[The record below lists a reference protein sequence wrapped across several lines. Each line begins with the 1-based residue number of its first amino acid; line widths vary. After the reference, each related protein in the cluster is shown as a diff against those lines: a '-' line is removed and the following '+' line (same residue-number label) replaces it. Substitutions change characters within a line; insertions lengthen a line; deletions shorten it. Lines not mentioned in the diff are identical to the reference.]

1 MEDNRYLS
9 VSYGS
14 PNGEHRHSRSA
25 SLAPSTRTV
34 IEDNPDA
41 EREERRKAAIK
52 RRQTL
57 VPVDNLTWWDC
68 IKGACGFLKSVKRKL
83 MAKVDIVIPPEEL
96 VS

>member
-25 SLAPSTRTV
+25 SLAPSIRTT

-41 EREERRKAAIK
+41 ELEERIKAGIQ

-57 VPVDNLTWWDC
+57 VPVDNLTWMDC
-68 IKGACGFLKSVKRKL
+68 LKGVFGFLTSVKRNL
-83 MAKVDIVIPPEEL
+83 MAKVDIVIHPEEL